1 MRASCPFPESGPAG
15 DVRVR
20 PDYHIQVDNVS
31 ASEWSTLL
39 DAFADANI
47 YQTWAYGAVHWQENS
62 LSHLILKRG
71 DEVVAIAQL
80 RIVHPGNL
88 PLGIAYLR
96 WGPLCHRKGAELDAK
111 AVHSMVNGLREE
123 YVVRRRLHL
132 EIIPNAFLGSFR
144 AGLFEDGFR
153 EFQRVTG
160 ISTEKYRTFVL
171 DLSTSIEDLRKQFDP
186 KWRNKLNGAER
197 NGLRIAQDTPEAF
210 SIFHKMYDEMQK
222 RKRFRANV
230 SIEDFGRIQ
239 AKLPG
244 NQRMKVSIC
253 FKGDEP
259 MAGIVCSALGDSAI
273 YLLGATSDAGLKMKG
288 AYLLHWEMIKT
299 LREKGVRYYDLGGID
314 PIKNP
319 GVFSFKRGL
328 SGADVRQIDSFV
340 ACENGLGAALV
351 KARQF
356 VRYRASTYL
365 TAKRPQ
371 I

>member
-210 SIFHKMYDEMQK
+210 SIFRKMYDEMQK

-356 VRYRASTYL
+356 VRYL
-365 TAKRPQ
+365 TSNLSNG
-371 I
+371 